1 MVEKR
6 RRKEKKR
13 TLKQKVWE
21 KKEECKRVN
30 VCGVCTIKCGDKC
43 TSNSSAELLKV
54 KSIKYIRLD
63 IL

>member
-6 RRKEKKR
+6 RKERKKKR

-30 VCGVCTIKCGDKC
+30 VCGDSKFGDKC
-43 TSNSSAELLKV
+43 NSSSGALKS
-54 KSIKYIRLD
+54 KKY
-63 IL
+63 